1 MAGSIY
7 RRSRIRSITCD
18 SAFSSH
24 KRYSV
29 VVSSPNPILSHVYL
43 VPHFVSFNS
52 SLPEFQKKL
61 FSWSNDSGMQLGLR
75 RTTRCAAVSAT
86 AEAYGLR
93 WRIETYASSRIKM
106 VGGAPWG
113 GSHPR
118 HNAGQREQRLSV
130 RACGSPRWAG
140 GVETSC
146 GSRRGWRPR
155 RCWDPGDRCANRGR
169 ASGWDPSWPRPP
181 PRSPLRSAASASP
194 STSPTSPPLPSSG
207 PSRTTSAGGCHVLLH
222 VRPTSVLYGIDWGSI
237 PVFVDED
244 PNPDI
249 AEGAA

>member
-1 MAGSIY
+1 
-7 RRSRIRSITCD
+7 
-18 SAFSSH
+18 
-24 KRYSV
+24 
-29 VVSSPNPILSHVYL
+29 
-43 VPHFVSFNS
+43 
-52 SLPEFQKKL
+52 
-61 FSWSNDSGMQLGLR
+61 MQLGLR

-93 WRIETYASSRIKM
+93 RRIETYASPRIKM

-146 GSRRGWRPR
+146 GGGRGWRPR

-169 ASGWDPSWPRPP
+169 ASGWDPPWPRPP

-207 PSRTTSAGGCHVLLH
+207 PSRTTFAGGCRRAAARPPHLRALRCRLGLH
-222 VRPTSVLYGIDWGSI
+222 SGLCRRRPQPRHRRGRGIGRGLRGGARGGQEEAGGGLQRLYLHQ
-237 PVFVDED
+237 
-244 PNPDI
+244 
-249 AEGAA
+249 GA